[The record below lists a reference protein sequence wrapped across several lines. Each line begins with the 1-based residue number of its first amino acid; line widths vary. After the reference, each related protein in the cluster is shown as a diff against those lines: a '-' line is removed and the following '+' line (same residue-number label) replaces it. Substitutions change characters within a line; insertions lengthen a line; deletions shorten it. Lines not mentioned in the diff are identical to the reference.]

1 MTAMPA
7 PGRAPAGSQAAAEW
21 TQFGQAAPQLAAT
34 MRRYLAQLAAFLA
47 PRSVDAADA
56 ALRQLARWILA
67 STGIESTAQ
76 IRRDDIEDFTCWLA
90 RQPGTKG
97 TLSAETRR
105 QRLRTLRAFF
115 ERIIE
120 WDWPDA
126 PPRNPVLRRGHPEK
140 ARAAAEVPR

>member
-1 MTAMPA
+1 
-7 PGRAPAGSQAAAEW
+7 
-21 TQFGQAAPQLAAT
+21 

-67 STGIESTAQ
+67 STGIEAVAQ
-76 IRRDDIEDFTCWLA
+76 IRRDDIEDFKVWLA

-105 QRLRTLRAFF
+105 QRLRTLRAFSG
-115 ERIIE
+115 
-120 WDWPDA
+120 PDHRMGLA
-126 PPRNPVLRRGHPEK
+126 GRPAAQPRPRRGHPGK
-140 ARAAAEVPR
+140 TRAAAEVPRRP